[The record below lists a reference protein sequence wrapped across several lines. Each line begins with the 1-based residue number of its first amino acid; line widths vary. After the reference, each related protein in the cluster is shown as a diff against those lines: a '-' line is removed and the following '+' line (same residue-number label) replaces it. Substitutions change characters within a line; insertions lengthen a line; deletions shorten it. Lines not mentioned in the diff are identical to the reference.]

1 VSPSAGGVTD
11 AMPVNG
17 GDEALLRGLLHSL
30 RARWPAT
37 TLTVLCH
44 RAEDSRRILSDLHI
58 ESALEC
64 HDTTGKIG
72 FAAGGV
78 LVGVDDV
85 IDEVVE
91 SERAHLRGL
100 RRWNSVGQN
109 GRPPSPHAQGEQH
122 VAGIVRQPDLG
133 LMIANDLHEIGHE
146 RLVQPERRAHVLQL
160 GASMSMVARA
170 TAPNPLCTCRTRG

>member
-1 VSPSAGGVTD
+1 MSPSAGGVTD

-72 FAAGGV
+72 FV
-78 LVGVDDV
+78 HSRLSPLDESHPISSPVKPESV
-85 IDEVVE
+85 IV
-91 SERAHLRGL
+91 
-100 RRWNSVGQN
+100 
-109 GRPPSPHAQGEQH
+109 
-122 VAGIVRQPDLG
+122 
-133 LMIANDLHEIGHE
+133 
-146 RLVQPERRAHVLQL
+146 
-160 GASMSMVARA
+160 
-170 TAPNPLCTCRTRG
+170 